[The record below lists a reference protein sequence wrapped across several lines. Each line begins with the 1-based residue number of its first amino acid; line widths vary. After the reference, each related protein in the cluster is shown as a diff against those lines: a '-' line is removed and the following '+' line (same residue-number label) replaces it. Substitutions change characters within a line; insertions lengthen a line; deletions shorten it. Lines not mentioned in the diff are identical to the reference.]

1 MLRERFEPMR
11 RVELAGL
18 SCSIADVI
26 EERRVH
32 LDSPAIEVMTDLKR
46 IPAASLSAAESH
58 EEALRVMQMRG
69 VRLLLVVD
77 RGEVV
82 VGVVTAADLLGERPL
97 RAAREQGLRRGEVTV
112 ARVMT
117 PLSAMDAVRYEDVL
131 RADVGHIIATLARS
145 GRQHALVIENAL
157 DGRVCVRGIFS
168 RTQIARQLGVAL
180 PEGAEIARNF
190 AEIEAAIAA

>member
-11 RVELAGL
+11 RVELTGM

-26 EERRVH
+26 EEGRVH

-46 IPAASLSAAESH
+46 IPAASLAAAESH

-77 RGEVV
+77 GSDMV

-97 RAAREQGLRRGEVTV
+97 RAAREQGLRRGEVMV

-131 RADVGHIIATLARS
+131 RAEVGDVIATLGRS
-145 GRQHALVIENAL
+145 GRQHALVIEIML
-157 DGRVCVRGIFS
+157 EGRVSVRGIFS
-168 RTQIARQLGVAL
+168 RTQIARQLRVAL
-180 PEGAEIARNF
+180 PEGTEIARNF

>member
-1 MLRERFEPMR
+1 M
-11 RVELAGL
+11 

-26 EERRVH
+26 EEGRVH

-46 IPAASLSAAESH
+46 IPAASLAAAESH

-77 RGEVV
+77 GSDMV

-97 RAAREQGLRRGEVTV
+97 RAAREQGLRRGEVMV

-131 RADVGHIIATLARS
+131 RAEVGDVIATLGRS
-145 GRQHALVIENAL
+145 GRQHALVIEIML
-157 DGRVCVRGIFS
+157 EGRVSVRGIFS
-168 RTQIARQLGVAL
+168 RTQIARQLRVAL
-180 PEGAEIARNF
+180 PEGTEIARNF

>member
-11 RVELAGL
+11 RVELTGM
-18 SCSIADVI
+18 SCSIAGVI
-26 EERRVH
+26 EEGRVH

-46 IPAASLSAAESH
+46 IPAASLAAAESH

-77 RGEVV
+77 GSDMV

-97 RAAREQGLRRGEVTV
+97 RAAREQGLRRGEVMV

-131 RADVGHIIATLARS
+131 RAEVGDVIATLGRS
-145 GRQHALVIENAL
+145 GRQHALVIEIML
-157 DGRVCVRGIFS
+157 EGRVSVRGIFS

-180 PEGAEIARNF
+180 PEGTEIARNF

>member
-1 MLRERFEPMR
+1 MRERFEPMR
-11 RVELAGL
+11 RVELTGM

-26 EERRVH
+26 EEGRVH

-46 IPAASLSAAESH
+46 IPAASLAAAESH

-77 RGEVV
+77 GSDMV

-97 RAAREQGLRRGEVTV
+97 RAAREQGLRRGEVMV

-131 RADVGHIIATLARS
+131 RAEVGDVIATLGRS
-145 GRQHALVIENAL
+145 GRQHALVIEIML
-157 DGRVCVRGIFS
+157 EGRVSVRGIFS
-168 RTQIARQLGVAL
+168 RTQIARQLRVAL
-180 PEGAEIARNF
+180 PEGTEIARNF

>member
-1 MLRERFEPMR
+1 MLRERFGPMR
-11 RVELAGL
+11 RVELTGM

-26 EERRVH
+26 EEGRVH

-46 IPAASLSAAESH
+46 IPAASLAAAESH

-77 RGEVV
+77 GSDMV

-97 RAAREQGLRRGEVTV
+97 RAAREQGLRRGEVMV

-131 RADVGHIIATLARS
+131 RAEVGDVIATLGRS
-145 GRQHALVIENAL
+145 GRQHALVIEIML
-157 DGRVCVRGIFS
+157 EGRVSVRGIFS

-180 PEGAEIARNF
+180 PEGTEIARNF